1 MRREVQSAARDRHVW
16 PEWHPQ
22 RSGEDTR
29 SMHWLEKRRQ
39 PSRLWWSA
47 VFGHVNSGQTSPLLG
62 HTSNKYRSSCHLNN
76 MRVDSISCNLWPWQ
90 CQMPTF
96 CFHAHIQ
103 MCYVFLTTGT
113 FAVFGGT
120 VGKWFTRSL
129 HSSKIRGS
137 LCVDFECFPPCSCP
151 PPPPLPKIHVRL
163 IKSSKSSIGVNLSMN
178 DCFVHRSL
186 TVIWRPFQGVLC
198 PSPNIRDR
206 YQLTHKSYIGDK

>member
-1 MRREVQSAARDRHVW
+1 MSNTTLCDASAQSTTGSQRYLTYRSVEQIETNVQPPSGLPLTAASKDPTQAMRREVQSAARDRHVW

-151 PPPPLPKIHVRL
+151 PPPPSAKNP
-163 IKSSKSSIGVNLSMN
+163 
-178 DCFVHRSL
+178 C
-186 TVIWRPFQGVLC
+186 
-198 PSPNIRDR
+198 
-206 YQLTHKSYIGDK
+206 